1 MRHSRPADLI
11 IGRRAVSLENA
22 FELSGTASAHRVHGL
37 KGSRT
42 PRFPRQLSVE
52 IKRVI
57 AEGDLVVTYDLVRGA
72 PDDRGLAGIDIFRLQ
87 NGKIVEHWGIR
98 QPVPESSANDNTMF

>member
-1 MRHSRPADLI
+1 MRHSRRADLI
-11 IGRRAVSLENA
+11 IGRIAVSLENA

-57 AEGDLVVTYDLVRGA
+57 AEGDLVVTHDLVRGA
-72 PDDRGLAGIDIFRLQ
+72 PDDPGRHRHLPIAERQDCRALGDSTARAR
-87 NGKIVEHWGIR
+87 VIR
-98 QPVPESSANDNTMF
+98 E